1 MGEKVINII
10 VVVFVSCF
18 IGYSLGI
25 GGIGWILSYIAVII
39 TFRYIGIGEKEKN
52 KV

>member
-1 MGEKVINII
+1 MEGKVISII
-10 VVVFVSCF
+10 VAVFISYF
-18 IGYSLGI
+18 IGSSLGI
-25 GGIGWILSYIAVII
+25 GEIGWILSYIAVII